1 MVCKCKWVPLKTSN
15 YSLIED
21 NSKKANLCSRLA
33 TCACCIFSLFH
44 CLLNVLS
51 VTILLSITKFV
62 NNSLSG
68 SLFPLLSRILEKMF
82 LKHFN
87 DHSLLASQQLA
98 KCPSHITETEV
109 QSYAFHLA
117 RSWSWRSV
125 CFVFLMSVKFWPH
138 HSCDF
143 LSCHYSLC
151 SGTIL
156 CLSGRYVISQTQFL
170 SAMFYLIHLFFLLK
184 GSVSSTSPTHHV
196 YLIMCFLLDTH
207 IIFIQSFTDDTQL
220 CTLWHNFDINNYQ

>member
-33 TCACCIFSLFH
+33 TCACCILSLFH

-87 DHSLLASQQLA
+87 DHSLLASQQSA
-98 KCPSHITETEV
+98 KCPSHITETAV
-109 QSYAFHLA
+109 QSYTFHLA

-125 CFVFLMSVKFWPH
+125 CFDSAWCQSSFDHTIVAISSVAT
-138 HSCDF
+138 
-143 LSCHYSLC
+143 SLC

-170 SAMFYLIHLFFLLK
+170 SAMLYLIHLFFLLK
-184 GSVSSTSPTHHV
+184 GSVSSTSPTHRV
-196 YLIMCFLLDTH
+196 YLITLFPSWH
-207 IIFIQSFTDDTQL
+207 SYHFFQSFTDDTQL